1 MTTDITQSST
11 ARPKA
16 QPASIHSSRRW
27 LPYVGAIVLLVLIVV
42 GLWPRATPVETIR
55 AIFGPLRS
63 TITEEGKTR
72 IRQRYVVSAPVAGH
86 LRRIKLKVGD
96 VVEAG
101 RTVVAM
107 VDPISSTMLDARGR
121 ASAEAR
127 RDSARA
133 NLEKARAASVFAV
146 ADLQR
151 VEKLFAAKMVTLRE
165 IETARFGASSAAKE
179 TAAAESAL
187 RLAEAELADFVPG
200 GAAARLVGG
209 GASRAGGQPHTAV
222 IAPASGRVLRLIEE
236 STRVVS
242 AGTPLMEIGDPADLE
257 AVITVLSRD
266 GAAIAP
272 GTPVELEQWGG
283 GKPLAAKVRLVEPA
297 AFTKFS
303 ALGVEEQR
311 VNVVVELVA
320 PIEQR
325 MALGD
330 NFRVEGRII
339 TWQTE
344 RALKV
349 PAGALFRR
357 GAGWSVF
364 VVEGGRA
371 RLKTVSVGASSGS
384 ETQVIDGLNENDVL
398 IVYPGERVRD
408 GERVTPIAVVRP

>member
-1 MTTDITQSST
+1 MTTDIPQTPT
-11 ARPKA
+11 ARPQA
-16 QPASIHSSRRW
+16 QAASIPRSRRW
-27 LPYVGAIVLLVLIVV
+27 LPYVGAFILLALIGA
-42 GLWPRATPVETIR
+42 GLWPRATPVETVR
-55 AIFGPLRS
+55 AILGPLRS

-72 IRQRYVVSAPVAGH
+72 IRQRYVVSAPVAGQ
-86 LRRIKLKVGD
+86 LRRITLKVGD

-121 ASAEAR
+121 ASADAR
-127 RDSARA
+127 RDAARA
-133 NLEKARAASVFAV
+133 NLEKARAGHVFAA

-179 TAAAESAL
+179 MAAAESAL

-200 GAAARLVGG
+200 GAAARLGG
-209 GASRAGGQPHTAV
+209 GRAQTPV

-236 STRVVS
+236 STRVVA
-242 AGTPLMEIGDPADLE
+242 AGSPLMEIGDPADLE

-266 GAAIAP
+266 GAGIEI

-283 GKPLAAKVRLVEPA
+283 GKSLAAKVRLVEPA

-311 VNVVVELVA
+311 VNVVVELLA
-320 PIEQR
+320 PPAQR

-339 TWQTE
+339 RWQTE
-344 RALKV
+344 RTLKV
-349 PAGALFRR
+349 PSGALFRR
-357 GAGWSVF
+357 GTGWSVF
-364 VVEGGRA
+364 VVEDGRA
-371 RLKTVSVGASSGS
+371 RLKTVSVGASSGA
-384 ETQVIDGLNENDVL
+384 ETEVREGLKENDEV

-408 GERVTPIAVVRP
+408 GERVKPIKVAER

>member
-1 MTTDITQSST
+1 MPTDIPQTPT
-11 ARPKA
+11 ARPQA
-16 QPASIHSSRRW
+16 QAASIPRSRRW
-27 LPYVGAIVLLVLIVV
+27 LPYVGAFILLALIVA
-42 GLWPRATPVETIR
+42 GLWPRATPVETVR

-86 LRRIKLKVGD
+86 LRRITLKVGD

-121 ASAEAR
+121 ASADAR
-127 RDSARA
+127 RDAARA
-133 NLEKARAASVFAV
+133 NLEKARAGHVFAT

-151 VEKLFAAKMVTLRE
+151 VEKLFAARMVTLRE

-179 TAAAESAL
+179 MAAAESAL

-200 GAAARLVGG
+200 GAAARLGG
-209 GASRAGGQPHTAV
+209 GGGRAQTPV

-236 STRVVS
+236 STRVVA

-266 GAAIAP
+266 GAGIEI

-283 GKPLAAKVRLVEPA
+283 GKSLAAKVRVVEPA

-311 VNVVVELVA
+311 VNVVVELLA
-320 PIEQR
+320 PLAQR

-339 TWQTE
+339 RWQTE
-344 RALKV
+344 RTLKV
-349 PAGALFRR
+349 PSGALFRR
-357 GAGWSVF
+357 GTGWCVF
-364 VVEGGRA
+364 VVDDGRA
-371 RLKTVSVGASSGS
+371 RLKTVSVGASSGA
-384 ETQVIDGLNENDVL
+384 ETEVREGLKENDEV

-408 GERVTPIAVVRP
+408 GERVKPINVAER